1 MRTFQN
7 VILIILILGVNI
19 GCRNDKIVEQQDPES
34 VFLSPDV
41 MCGTVQF
48 ADGCGGETDSLL
60 RFGLALL
67 HHMTYDD
74 AEYIFDQVIKE
85 DNDCFWGHWG
95 KAMTFIHPL
104 WPDMPPDEKMKQGWS
119 LAMRAQDLAK
129 DQKQKL
135 YCEPILAYYKDGL
148 NRAEQERLISFEM
161 AWKAAHEQQPDDL
174 EAGLF
179 YALSRLATVSPEDK
193 SFKVQREV
201 GAMAEEALKLI
212 PDHPGGFH
220 YAIHAYDVP
229 PLADRALKVA
239 RGYGKVAPEI
249 PHALHMPS
257 HIFTRLG
264 YWDESIEW
272 NWRSANAA
280 LRLPFQGK
288 VSLHYFHALDYIV
301 YAYLQKA
308 EDKKAIEILEGLD
321 TLEGP
326 FQAHATSAYM
336 LAAAPV
342 RIALERHLW
351 DDASQIEARQPDHF
365 PWDNFPAFEALSHF
379 ARGIG
384 AAHIGDLQTT
394 KASIQELDKLHTI
407 LNSSKSGAYW
417 AKQVNIQKTSVE
429 AWYAFA
435 EGNHDNAIE
444 IMSRAAQMENETEK
458 SPLTPGEILPANEL
472 YGDMLLELNRPGE
485 ALAVYQKALER
496 SPNRFNSL
504 YGAGK
509 SADLLGNTELSKKF
523 YNQLIALTSHSEAVR
538 PSLVQARDRL
548 RTM

>member
-1 MRTFQN
+1 MRVFM
-7 VILIILILGVNI
+7 NI
-19 GCRNDKIVEQQDPES
+19 CLLAFVFVVYTGCKNDKIVDRQDPES

-48 ADGCGGETDSLL
+48 ADGCGGSTDSLI
-60 RFGLALL
+60 RFGLALI

-74 AEYIFDQVIKE
+74 AAYIFDQVISE

-104 WPDMPPDEKMKQGWS
+104 WPDVPPDDKMTQGWS
-119 LAMRAQDLAK
+119 LALRAQNLVK

-148 NRAEQERLISFEM
+148 NRTEHERLISFEM

-193 SFKVQREV
+193 SFMVQREV

-229 PLADRALKVA
+229 LLADQALSVA
-239 RGYGKVAPEI
+239 REYGKVAPEI

-280 LRLPFQGK
+280 IRLPFQGMI
-288 VSLHYFHALDYIV
+288 SLHYFHALDYII
-301 YAYLQKA
+301 YAHLQKA
-308 EDKKAIEILEGLD
+308 EDNMAIEILEGLD

-326 FQAHATSAYM
+326 FQAHPASAYM

-342 RIALERHLW
+342 RIALERHRW
-351 DDASQIEARQPDHF
+351 EDASIIQARQPNHF
-365 PWDNFPAFEALSHF
+365 PWDKFPAFEALSHF
-379 ARGIG
+379 ARGLG
-384 AAHIGDLQTT
+384 AAHKGDLPA
-394 KASIQELDKLHTI
+394 ASESIRELDKLYTI

-417 AKQVNIQKTSVE
+417 AKQINIQKTAVE
-429 AWYAFA
+429 AWQAHA
-435 EGNHDNAIE
+435 DGNQDLALE
-444 IMSRAAQMENETEK
+444 TMSRAAKLENETEK

-472 YGDMLLELNRPGE
+472 YGDLLLELNRPEE

-509 SADLLGNTELSKKF
+509 AAELAGNKELARSYYK
-523 YNQLIALTSHSEAVR
+523 QLIALTANSETDR
-538 PSLVQARDRL
+538 PSVDQVRERL
-548 RTM
+548 RTL